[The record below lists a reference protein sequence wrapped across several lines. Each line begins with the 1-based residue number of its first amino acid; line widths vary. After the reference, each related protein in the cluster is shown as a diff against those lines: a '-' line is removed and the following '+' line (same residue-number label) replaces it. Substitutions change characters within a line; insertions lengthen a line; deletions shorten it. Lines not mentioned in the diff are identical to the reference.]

1 MACVT
6 NEQTAGRMGDHVAEP
21 THTRALEWLAHLAR
35 GLAVRLARPDRL
47 DLEGMPDRVKR
58 DLGFM
63 DGRDPYIEDAR
74 TR

>member
-6 NEQTAGRMGDHVAEP
+6 DEHMAQRVAEP
-21 THTRALEWLAHLAR
+21 THIRAFERLAHLLRA
-35 GLAVRLARPDRL
+35 LAVRLARPDRL

>member
-6 NEQTAGRMGDHVAEP
+6 NEQTVGRVDQP
-21 THTRALEWLAHLAR
+21 TQSRAFEWLAHLLR

-63 DGRDPYIEDAR
+63 DGREPYIEDAR
-74 TR
+74 AR